1 MKTVTVHT
9 LVASLI
15 VALSAACLAAD
26 NLDRTVLPI
35 LSRSRRQ
42 SPRSRPASTRS
53 GTNSSRTPLSPEP
66 AANRSSGRWQ
76 EHRRG
81 ADSQDAALRLLRRR

>member
-35 LSRSRRQ
+35 REPEPKTITTLAPGKHTIRYEFIPDAAKPGTGGKSILSVDGKKSRR
-42 SPRSRPASTRS
+42 S
-53 GTNSSRTPLSPEP
+53 
-66 AANRSSGRWQ
+66 
-76 EHRRG
+76 
-81 ADSQDAALRLLRRR
+81 ADSQDAALRLLRR